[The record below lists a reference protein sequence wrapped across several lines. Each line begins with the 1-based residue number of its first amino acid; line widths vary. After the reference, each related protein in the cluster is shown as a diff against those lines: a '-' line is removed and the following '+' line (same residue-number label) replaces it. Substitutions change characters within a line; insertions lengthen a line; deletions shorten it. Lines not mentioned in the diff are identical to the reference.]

1 MNLQQLRFICAVVR
15 QNFNASAAA
24 DSLYTSQPGV
34 SKQIQLLEEE
44 INVALFVRRGKRII
58 GMTPAGEQIFTFAQ
72 RVVGD
77 IENIRKVGQEF
88 SQGDRGEFVIAT
100 THTQARYS
108 LPMAIK
114 TFTERYPGVQLRLR
128 QGNPTQVAEML
139 AAGEADVAVA
149 TESLNSYAG
158 LVALPCYQWNRVVI
172 TPTGH
177 PLLQSQPL
185 TLEAVAAHPIVTYDQ
200 AFAGRS
206 LIDKTFAN
214 HGLSPNI
221 VLSAIDSDVIKAY
234 VELGLGIGIVAQMAY
249 DPVRDTKLEV
259 IDASHLF
266 DPSTTYLA
274 LRQGTYL
281 RGYLYTFIA
290 LYAPH
295 LDRNTVD
302 QALDSTVAS
311 RALLPLPSG
320 S

>member
-1 MNLQQLRFICAVVR
+1 M
-15 QNFNASAAA
+15 
-24 DSLYTSQPGV
+24 
-34 SKQIQLLEEE
+34 
-44 INVALFVRRGKRII
+44 ALFVRKGKRII

-88 SQGDRGEFVIAT
+88 SQGDRGELVIAT

-108 LPMAIK
+108 LPKAIK
-114 TFTERYPGVQLRLR
+114 TFMERYPGVQLRLR

-139 AAGEADVAVA
+139 AAGEADVAIA

-185 TLEAVAAHPIVTYDQ
+185 TLEAVAAYPIVTYDQ

-206 LIDKTFAN
+206 LIDRTFAN

-249 DPVRDTKLEV
+249 DPIRDKKLEV
-259 IDASHLF
+259 LDASHLF

-302 QALDSTVAS
+302 QALDSAVAP
-311 RALLPLPSG
+311 RALLPCKR
-320 S
+320 

>member
-1 MNLQQLRFICAVVR
+1 
-15 QNFNASAAA
+15 
-24 DSLYTSQPGV
+24 
-34 SKQIQLLEEE
+34 
-44 INVALFVRRGKRII
+44 
-58 GMTPAGEQIFTFAQ
+58 
-72 RVVGD
+72 
-77 IENIRKVGQEF
+77 
-88 SQGDRGEFVIAT
+88 
-100 THTQARYS
+100 
-108 LPMAIK
+108 
-114 TFTERYPGVQLRLR
+114 
-128 QGNPTQVAEML
+128 
-139 AAGEADVAVA
+139 
-149 TESLNSYAG
+149 
-158 LVALPCYQWNRVVI
+158 
-172 TPTGH
+172 
-177 PLLQSQPL
+177 
-185 TLEAVAAHPIVTYDQ
+185 EAVAAYPIVTYDQ

-214 HGLSPNI
+214 RGLSPNI

-234 VELGLGIGIVAQMAY
+234 VELGLGIGIVAKMAY
-249 DPVRDTKLEV
+249 DPVRDIKLEA